1 MDRRF
6 DTAPADRISVKPGQQ
21 ALGKPRR
28 GERGRYPKHPRR
40 GRSPLGGFS
49 IRTSA
54 ARKDPEPAASPRPG
68 GSPQPPPLPAPSGRD
83 EFDRPQPGRDAVKA
97 GLRRRRFQGAR
108 RAGPGRAEPAGGFRR
123 VSLPGTRGG
132 VSGDTGAVGNAG
144 HFQASNRPSKLRQGE
159 LQNIWTGIKE
169 HLAQREKPQTP
180 NVPVEWKDY
189 IATTRNKLVSW

>member
-1 MDRRF
+1 M
-6 DTAPADRISVKPGQQ
+6 KPGQQ

-97 GLRRRRFQGAR
+97 GLRRRRFRGGPPGRPGPR
-108 RAGPGRAEPAGGFRR
+108 RAGGR
-123 VSLPGTRGG
+123 VSAGVPAWHTRGG
-132 VSGDTGAVGNAG
+132 LWRHGRRGKRGPLPSEQPPLETEAGRVTKYLDGNKG
-144 HFQASNRPSKLRQGE
+144 TSRSKG
-159 LQNIWTGIKE
+159 K
-169 HLAQREKPQTP
+169 TP
-180 NVPVEWKDY
+180 NPERASRVERLY
-189 IATTRNKLVSW
+189 CNY